1 MREIK
6 FRWYNAKHKKWL
18 YWFYFENRWDWYI
31 TTWDLLDNPFSTPD
45 DFKIERWSVSQ
56 YTGLKDKNGK
66 EIDEEEITSESNRE
80 WFKDKWLVDNFEEED
95 FETFFINY
103 SLYWFTEFRKFY
115 DYCNINKEYI
125 WCKQELTEKQW
136 NILIWNM
143 AFVHADL
150 TK

>member
-56 YTGLKDKNGK
+56 YTGLNDKNGK
-66 EIDEEEITSESNRE
+66 EIYEWDIVYIAWKWNTEIK
-80 WFKDKWLVDNFEEED
+80 F
-95 FETFFINY
+95 TFID
-103 SLYWFTEFRKFY
+103 LYEASMEN
-115 DYCNINKEYI
+115 DI
-125 WCKQELTEKQW
+125 WEIVW
-136 NILIWNM
+136 NIY
-143 AFVHADL
+143 
-150 TK
+150 KK